1 MGYSL
6 INYRDHI
13 RVVLTGFHIKSVST
27 KLHIKGV
34 LSGWLPPPITVAP
47 GVQNAPP
54 ITVLSGVLIMF
65 IPYATDTATL
75 IGSSILLQAQIMKGP
90 AIKTSFDV

>member
-1 MGYSL
+1 M
-6 INYRDHI
+6 IWV
-13 RVVLTGFHIKSVST
+13 RVLEDEPTIA
-27 KLHIKGV
+27 
-34 LSGWLPPPITVAP
+34 AP

-54 ITVLSGVLIMF
+54 MTVLSGVLIMV

-75 IGSSILLQAQIMKGP
+75 IGSSILLQAQMMKGL

>member
-1 MGYSL
+1 MP
-6 INYRDHI
+6 
-13 RVVLTGFHIKSVST
+13 T

-34 LSGWLPPPITVAP
+34 LSGRLPPPITVQP

-54 ITVLSGVLIMF
+54 MTVLSGVLIMV

-75 IGSSILLQAQIMKGP
+75 IGSSILLQAQIMKGL
-90 AIKTSFDV
+90 AINTSFDV